1 MVKLYFDLHVHGVVF
16 QNLVANGIDVIRGQD
31 DSMDGISDEKL
42 LRRASELQRVLVT
55 GDQDFLEITSNFQ
68 NRKEKF
74 AGVLFY
80 RSTKVGISELINDLT
95 VISSAGNPEDF
106 ENLLIYLPL

>member
-68 NRKEKF
+68 NQKEKF

-80 RSTKVGISELINDLT
+80 RSTKVGISELIDDLT

>member
-31 DSMDGISDEKL
+31 DNMDGISDEKL
-42 LRRASELQRVLVT
+42 LRRTSELQRVLVT

-68 NRKEKF
+68 NRK
-74 AGVLFY
+74 AL
-80 RSTKVGISELINDLT
+80 
-95 VISSAGNPEDF
+95 
-106 ENLLIYLPL
+106 